1 MVQAKEKRETTKIKA
16 HELAKDQK
24 QVSVSEFFLKNRH
37 LLGFDNPL
45 KALSTTVKEL
55 VDNSLDACE
64 EMRVLPEI
72 LVELKQTA
80 ENKFLIIVEDNGPG
94 IIKAQMANVF
104 ARLLYGSKFHGNKQS
119 RGQQGI
125 GVSASILYGQ
135 LTTGRPARIT
145 SRIDPKHMAYF
156 IELRI
161 NTTKNEPD
169 VVTEKEIEW
178 LNKQHGTRVE
188 IELEGKYQKGKL
200 SVDEYMKQSAISNPH
215 AQFTYINPV
224 KERMMYKRATD
235 QMPKQA
241 KKIMPHP
248 HGIELGALM
257 QMMKITKAKTLLQFF
272 TSEFSRVSPNVAHE
286 ILTKANLSQ
295 ESKPEEIMHEQAE
308 RLFKA
313 VQETKIMAPPTD
325 CLSPISED
333 ILLASLKKE
342 FVAEFYTSTT
352 RSPSVY
358 RGIPFQVEAAI
369 AYGGSLP
376 KDELVRLIRFANK
389 VPLQYQQSACA
400 MTRSVLNTA
409 WRNYGMD
416 QSKGALPSGPAVI
429 VLHIASVWV
438 PFTSESKEAI
448 AHYPEIIK
456 EIKLAIQEVGRKLYS
471 YIRKNVRAKEA
482 RERVDL
488 FEKYIPEVA
497 DALAELSGKKKEDIR
512 AHLESILK
520 KGMSNLL
527 AQANGDQPISE
538 KKDDKGK
545 K

>member
-1 MVQAKEKRETTKIKA
+1 VAQTKEKRETTKIKA
-16 HELAKDQK
+16 QELAKEQK

-64 EMRVLPEI
+64 EMPVLPEI
-72 LVELKQTA
+72 LVELRQTA

-94 IIKAQMANVF
+94 ITKEQLPNVF
-104 ARLLYGSKFHGNKQS
+104 ARLLYGSKFHAMKQG

-135 LTTGRPARIT
+135 LTTGKPARIT
-145 SRIDPKHMAYF
+145 SRIDVKHPAHF

-161 NTTKNEPD
+161 NTAKNEPD
-169 VVTEKEIEW
+169 VLTEKEIEW
-178 LNKQHGTRVE
+178 LNKEHGIRVE

-215 AQFTYINPV
+215 TEFTYINPL
-224 KERMMYKRATD
+224 KERVTYKRATN
-235 QMPKQA
+235 QMPKPT
-241 KKIMPHP
+241 KKIQPHP

-257 QMMKITKAKTLLQFF
+257 QMMKATKAKTMLQFL
-272 TSEFSRVSPNVAHE
+272 TNEFSRVSSNVAHE
-286 ILTKANLSQ
+286 ILTKAQIGQ
-295 ESKPEEIMHEQAE
+295 EIKPVDVAHEQAE

-313 VQETKIMAPPTD
+313 IQETKIMAPPTD
-325 CLSPISED
+325 CLSPIGEE
-333 ILLASLKKE
+333 ILIASLKKE
-342 FVAEFYTSTT
+342 FPAEFFASTT

-376 KDELVRLIRFANK
+376 KEELVRLVRFANK

-400 MTRSVLNTA
+400 TTRSVINTM
-409 WRNYGMD
+409 WRNYGLN
-416 QSKGALPSGPAVI
+416 QSKGAIPSGPAVI
-429 VLHIASVWV
+429 VVHIVSVWV

-456 EIKLAIQEVGRKLYS
+456 EIKLAVQEVGRKLYS
-471 YIRKNVRAKEA
+471 FVRKTVRMREQKERA
-482 RERVDL
+482 SL
-488 FEKYIPEVA
+488 FDGYIPELASTLAVLTGA
-497 DALAELSGKKKEDIR
+497 KKAELEEKLKER
-512 AHLESILK
+512 LK
-520 KGMSNLL
+520 KDLPL
-527 AQANGDQPISE
+527 ILEQQV
-538 KKDDKGK
+538 
-545 K
+545 